1 MQKISFDLDIYSYQI
16 DFIGHV
22 NNAVYIHWM
31 EIGRTKLLE
40 AVGMPT
46 HEIFKQGFAPILVQ
60 TSITYKSPLYLGDR
74 VQVEL
79 WLSELRNAS
88 ATMQFR
94 FYNSQQT
101 LAAEGVQKGL
111 FVNKQTMRPRRLFPN
126 ERAWFVPYLDSS
138 TEVQFSNLE
147 QSSPCNP

>member
-46 HEIFKQGFAPILVQ
+46 HEIFKQGFAPVLIQ
-60 TSITYKSPLYLGDR
+60 TNIIYKSPLYLGDR
-74 VQVEL
+74 VQIDL

-94 FYNSQQT
+94 FYNSQQI

-111 FVNKQTMRPRRLFPN
+111 FIDRQTMRPRRLSSE
-126 ERAWFVPYLDSS
+126 ERAWFIPYLDS
-138 TEVQFSNLE
+138 TVEA
-147 QSSPCNP
+147 